1 MVTYLVAALIFGLT
15 AGIIFR
21 GIYKR
26 VTGKGNTG
34 CGCGCSS
41 CSSGCLPTEENK

>member
-34 CGCGCSS
+34 CSSCSS
-41 CSSGCLPTEENK
+41 CSSGCLPKEENK